1 MLGLLSIGL
10 PGKAISLALATVVL
24 ATSLAVVPVPAS
36 IPLIDDSTETA
47 SAHTQRSCTW
57 EPTTVTTRTRSGG
70 EWVTSTVTRWR
81 QVCVNVSHTHWW
93 ERALIGGSSG
103 YLCAT
108 VALPLGPGGAV
119 AAGFA
124 CGALMGGVTG

>member
-47 SAHTQRSCTW
+47 SAHTQTSCTW

-70 EWVTSTVTRWR
+70 EWTTSTVTRWR
-81 QVCVNVSHTHWW
+81 RVCVNVSHLHWW
-93 ERALIGGSSG
+93 ERALVGGSAAT
-103 YLCAT
+103 LCAG
-108 VALPLGPGGAV
+108 VASPLSPAGMLV
-119 AAGFA
+119 AAAA
-124 CGALMGGVTG
+124 CGALTGGVSR